1 MKKFRTVILPIVGG
15 LVIGGWLFLKW
26 DAYRVKW
33 VQLHILLE
41 QTGLKLESI
50 NESYQIVEYEY
61 QEGWGDFDYRFKIR
75 FAGSQSKKA
84 FFPNA
89 APAGKW
95 MWQNGQY
102 EFYCTRPECYS
113 DWVFGRFNPRTR
125 ELTLHLI
132 HI

>member
-15 LVIGGWLFLKW
+15 LVIGGWLFLEW
-26 DAYRVKW
+26 DAYRTRR
-33 VQLHILLE
+33 VQLRLLLE
-41 QTGLKLESI
+41 KTGLKPESLGD
-50 NESYQIVEYEY
+50 SYQIVEYEC
-61 QEGWGDFDYRFKIR
+61 EADWGDVEYRFKIQ
-75 FAGSQSKKA
+75 FAGSQVKKA
-84 FFPNA
+84 VFPNA

-102 EFYCTRPECYS
+102 EFYCTQPECYS
-113 DWVFGRFNPRTR
+113 DRVFGRFNPRAR